1 MRIIKYEC
9 ALVKYEIAI
18 LLSVFKFLFVNNLQ
32 PLELGQWT
40 AHIQPPANGKL
51 SIEEQFVCFVSLSR
65 FAVRLPFLMRLD
77 ELDYH
82 LPREQIAQRPLD
94 RREAS
99 RLLFLDRSSGLFE
112 DGLFVEFPSLLRG
125 DELLVFNNARVI
137 PARLFGRRAGV
148 HSQPPS
154 RATRSEHLTGKV
166 EIFLTRELDP
176 ETWEALV
183 RPGRKM
189 QVGERVLFGEGELEA
204 EVLARGQL
212 GMRTLRFISHDQSS
226 ISQHF
231 ERLGHVPLPPYI
243 DRADETSDRERYQT
257 VFAKRPGAIAAPT
270 AGLHFSTEILE
281 KIRAR
286 GVEICE
292 LTLHVGLGTFQPIH
306 GETLE
311 SHVMHAESYEILAE
325 TADRIQAARDA
336 GRPILAIGTT
346 AVRALED
353 AALRAAESGSANLVL
368 SGKAEA
374 RLFIVPGFRFRVVE
388 GLLTNFHLPRST
400 LLALVCAFAGREHV
414 LAAYN
419 HAVEAG
425 YRFYSYGDCQLIR

>member
-1 MRIIKYEC
+1 MLY
-9 ALVKYEIAI
+9 
-18 LLSVFKFLFVNNLQ
+18 LSQ
-32 PLELGQWT
+32 P
-40 AHIQPPANGKL
+40 
-51 SIEEQFVCFVSLSR
+51 
-65 FAVRLPFLMRLD
+65 FAVRLPLPMRLD

-82 LPREQIAQRPLD
+82 LPREQIAQRPLE

-99 RLLFLDRSSGLFE
+99 RLLLQDRFSGNFKDRLFA
-112 DGLFVEFPSLLRG
+112 EFPGLLRG
-125 DELLVFNNARVI
+125 DELLVLNNARVI

-148 HSQPPS
+148 HSEPPS
-154 RATRSEHLTGKV
+154 RATRSEHLTGRV
-166 EIFLTRELDP
+166 EIFLTRELDS

-189 QVGERVLFGEGELEA
+189 RTGERVLFGEGELEA
-204 EVLARGQL
+204 EVLSRGQL
-212 GMRTLRFISHDQSS
+212 GLRTLRFISHDQNN
-226 ISQHF
+226 ISEHF

-243 DRADETSDRERYQT
+243 ERADETSDRERYQT

-281 KIRAR
+281 EIRAR
-286 GVEICE
+286 GVEIAE

-311 SHVMHAESYEILAE
+311 GHVMHAEAYEIPDE
-325 TADRIQAARDA
+325 TADGIQAARRA

-346 AVRALED
+346 VVRALEN
-353 AALRAAESGSANLVL
+353 AALRAAELGSSNLVL
-368 SGKAEA
+368 AGKADA
-374 RLFIVPGFRFRVVE
+374 QLFIVPGFRFRVVD

-414 LAAYN
+414 LAAYK
-419 HAVEAG
+419 HAVNAG
-425 YRFYSYGDCQLIR
+425 YRFYSYGDCLLVR